1 MLIVVVAIAII
12 TPFYFVPALNRVAAP
27 VLGVLQVVANAV
39 HFVVLGVVVLFVVF
53 VIGAQLWWR
62 RKMREERREA
72 RERDG
77 FEVREM
83 GRE

>member
-1 MLIVVVAIAII
+1 MIVVAAFAVV
-12 TPFYFVPALNRVAAP
+12 TPFYFVPPLNRLAAP

-53 VIGAQLWWR
+53 VAGARLWWR

-72 RERDG
+72 RERGG